1 MRDLRSP
8 YPVLRALCPA
18 VRISPCRYLPV
29 CRRRS
34 CWGVRPVRPLRGP
47 TNREPGRRCR
57 YTGAGYT
64 LRRCGLR
71 LRSHAV
77 RRRRTV
83 WISRRVLLNIFCMK
97 FSCMPPQNPRARST
111 RHRPVLRHLEITAVV
126 VDRQRGPVLE
136 QVLVGGVTEREG
148 SGELR
153 FERQF
158 FGVDLVGIGVQLFR
172 NLPYNFPT
180 VRGEAPLR

>member
-47 TNREPGRRCR
+47 TNRNRAVGVGILEQVIRFDD
-57 YTGAGYT
+57 AGYGCEVM
-64 LRRCGLR
+64 LSGGVALFDQPAGVVEYF
-71 LRSHAV
+71 LHEVLVHAAAEPAGEV
-77 RRRRTV
+77 V
-83 WISRRVLLNIFCMK
+83 
-97 FSCMPPQNPRARST
+97 T
-111 RHRPVLRHLEITAVV
+111 RHRPVAVRHLEITAVV

-158 FGVDLVGIGVQLFR
+158 FGSIS
-172 NLPYNFPT
+172 
-180 VRGEAPLR
+180 

>member
-57 YTGAGYT
+57 YTGAGYGCEVM
-64 LRRCGLR
+64 LSGGVALFDQPAGVVEYF
-71 LRSHAV
+71 LHEVLVHAAAEPAGEV
-77 RRRRTV
+77 V
-83 WISRRVLLNIFCMK
+83 
-97 FSCMPPQNPRARST
+97 T
-111 RHRPVLRHLEITAVV
+111 RHRPVAVRHLEITAVV

-136 QVLVGGVTEREG
+136 QVLVGRDWC
-148 SGELR
+148 SAL
-153 FERQF
+153 
-158 FGVDLVGIGVQLFR
+158 R

>member
-34 CWGVRPVRPLRGP
+34 CWAFGQFVRCEDRRIGNRAVGVGILEQVIRFDD
-47 TNREPGRRCR
+47 
-57 YTGAGYT
+57 AGYGCEVM
-64 LRRCGLR
+64 LSGGVALFDQPAGVVEYF
-71 LRSHAV
+71 LHEVLVHAAAEPAGEV
-77 RRRRTV
+77 V
-83 WISRRVLLNIFCMK
+83 
-97 FSCMPPQNPRARST
+97 T
-111 RHRPVLRHLEITAVV
+111 RHRPVAVRHLEITAVV

-158 FGVDLVGIGVQLFR
+158 FGSIS
-172 NLPYNFPT
+172 
-180 VRGEAPLR
+180 